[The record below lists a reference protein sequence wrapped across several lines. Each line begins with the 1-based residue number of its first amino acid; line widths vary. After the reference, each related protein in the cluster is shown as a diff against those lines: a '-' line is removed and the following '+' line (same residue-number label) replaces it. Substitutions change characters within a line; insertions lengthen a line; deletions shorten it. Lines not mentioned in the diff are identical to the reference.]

1 MPKRIGFLYE
11 KMLDKTFISNSILK
25 SAKGK
30 KNRREV
36 KKILNNIEY
45 YTNLLFNLLKQEK
58 YIPSKPKQKEIFDQ
72 SSQKYRQIEYTR
84 FFPDQIIQYMIVDI
98 MQPIFMKHMYPW
110 SCASLPNRGGSRQSK
125 YLKNKLINDKKGT
138 KYCLYLDI
146 NKYFPSI
153 NKEIIIKKIEHKI
166 KDGKMIKLIKDIIYT
181 CDKGLGIGYYLNQWL
196 ANFYLEDT
204 DWFINSQKGVKYYC
218 RYMDNLT
225 ILGPNKKLL
234 HEAKNKIIKKL
245 QEENLKINNDW
256 QIFLVDKRM
265 INSVGLRFNHKNILL
280 RKKTKL
286 KFVRQCKKIIKKQAN
301 RKKIPYHQATS
312 LLSKNG
318 FLHQF
323 NSSTIKKKYFSQINI
338 NLIKEVVRNESKK

>member
-1 MPKRIGFLYE
+1 
-11 KMLDKTFISNSILK
+11 
-25 SAKGK
+25 
-30 KNRREV
+30 
-36 KKILNNIEY
+36 
-45 YTNLLFNLLKQEK
+45 
-58 YIPSKPKQKEIFDQ
+58 
-72 SSQKYRQIEYTR
+72 
-84 FFPDQIIQYMIVDI
+84 
-98 MQPIFMKHMYPW
+98 MKHMYPW

-234 HEAKNKIIKKL
+234 HEAKNEIIKKL
-245 QEENLKINNDW
+245 
-256 QIFLVDKRM
+256 
-265 INSVGLRFNHKNILL
+265 
-280 RKKTKL
+280 
-286 KFVRQCKKIIKKQAN
+286 
-301 RKKIPYHQATS
+301 
-312 LLSKNG
+312 
-318 FLHQF
+318 
-323 NSSTIKKKYFSQINI
+323 
-338 NLIKEVVRNESKK
+338 